1 MKRLMAPGSLDRE
14 HESPGRSQSG
24 PGAPM
29 ADSPAAP
36 RPPGP
41 GLPADGDGAAAP
53 METGAQPGTPPCLPT
68 SHPPA
73 EEDDFQFILC
83 EGCRQE
89 SPNLKLLTCLH
100 TLCLGCL
107 SENKPIGQC
116 PVCST
121 AIPQASG
128 IPDMDNLLFI
138 NLQARLK
145 VYKEL
150 SSPSGPSCSRCRVKT
165 AVVWCSE
172 CEEFLCTK
180 CFEDHQWFFKKRS
193 HKAKRVEELRAES
206 AHQFLED
213 NRKSCS
219 LFCSTPGHAEQGHIS
234 SIYCQQCEKALC
246 CSCALLDSRHAAFC
260 DIRSETQRRQQE
272 LGTVTRALRHQRGGF
287 EATCAALREEASR
300 LERAQRELRELIR
313 QRVEQLVRL
322 LRREEEELLGML
334 EARQEQGRRELARE
348 LQRVEGVLR
357 RMEAGERLVEK
368 MSLYATEQE
377 VMDMQPF
384 IKGALQEL
392 QHLQPPEA
400 RDRTQAGD
408 LAECRARLQALV
420 ERVEGHPGEELPS
433 GCIRRQ
439 RGPGPAQGQ
448 HPALDPTGPSATSLP
463 QLHSCWVLNST
474 RTNICSFADTNS
486 QADPVAELSLEN
498 NLQEEPIQPES
509 ESIVPTCTISLEG
522 MQRSPADPVTTW
534 PKQTS
539 HCLEAESQTFPKLMK
554 LEGNDTP
561 VPSCP
566 TSNQWKDERELRTS
580 TPDQNCS
587 SIPAT
592 SSHIVDA
599 EDTSIIIS
607 SSEDSE
613 EDTVASIKP
622 KKIKNSSSPTWSG
635 SGTSPHHS
643 TGPNSPMDD
652 ESELSTLVFLSL
664 KTEQRTQHITEVA
677 ATSGEHTFK
686 TLIQTPESLL
696 ALLSQGVSMEVAIQN
711 LLWYLSLF
719 PRPILIVY
727 NFWAPELPSLFKA
740 LDAAGRKVDF
750 CRAVRGYVDML
761 PLVKEK
767 TPKASSYKF
776 RNLLRKHKQQQRNE
790 GSALAAAKALQEL
803 WEVLE
808 LPACAEARML
818 LTHCN
823 LQSYTVLQAL
833 VQEKL
838 LTRRAAKVLAR
849 RNLIFYELE
858 DV

>member
-1 MKRLMAPGSLDRE
+1 MAHGSPGRE
-14 HESPGRSQSG
+14 NESPGRSLDC
-24 PGAPM
+24 PGARM

-53 METGAQPGTPPCLPT
+53 GETGAQPGTPPCLPP

-83 EGCRQE
+83 EGCQQE
-89 SPNLKLLTCLH
+89 STNLKLLTCLH

-128 IPDMDNLLFI
+128 IPDMDNLLFT

-145 VYKEL
+145 VYKKL
-150 SSPSGPSCSRCRVKT
+150 SDSGGPSCSRCRVE
-165 AVVWCSE
+165 AAAVWCSE

-180 CFEDHQWFFKKRS
+180 CFEDHQWFFKKRN

-219 LFCSTPGHAEQGHIS
+219 LFCSTPGHAEQGHVS

-246 CSCALLDSRHAAFC
+246 CSCALLDSRHTSFC

-272 LGTVTRALRHQRGGF
+272 LGTITRALRQQRGGF
-287 EATCAALREEASR
+287 EATCAALQGEAAR

-334 EARQEQGRRELARE
+334 EARQEQGRQELARE

-384 IKGALQEL
+384 IKGALQDL
-392 QHLQPPEA
+392 QRLQPPEA

-408 LAECRARLQALV
+408 LTECRARLQALV
-420 ERVEGHPGEELPS
+420 ERVTGHPG
-433 GCIRRQ
+433 
-439 RGPGPAQGQ
+439 
-448 HPALDPTGPSATSLP
+448 
-463 QLHSCWVLNST
+463 
-474 RTNICSFADTNS
+474 TNS
-486 QADPVAELSLEN
+486 QAVPVVQLSLEN
-498 NLQEEPIQPES
+498 NL
-509 ESIVPTCTISLEG
+509 
-522 MQRSPADPVTTW
+522 ADPVTTG
-534 PKQTS
+534 PKRTTQ
-539 HCLEAESQTFPKLMK
+539 CVECQTFPKLMK
-554 LEGNDTP
+554 LEGDDTP
-561 VPSCP
+561 VPSNP
-566 TSNQWKDERELRTS
+566 SSDQWKDRKGPKTS
-580 TPDQNCS
+580 TPNQNCS
-587 SIPAT
+587 SIPTT
-592 SSHIVDA
+592 SSHGDDA

-613 EDTVASIKP
+613 EDTVASSKP
-622 KKIKNSSSPTWSG
+622 KKSEQPPSPTWSR

-643 TGPNSPMDD
+643 TGPTSPWDD
-652 ESELSTLVFLSL
+652 GSELSTLVFLSL
-664 KTEQRTQHITEVA
+664 KAERRTQHITEVA
-677 ATSGEHTFK
+677 ATNGERTFK
-686 TLIQTPESLL
+686 TLIQTPESVL
-696 ALLSQGVSMEVAIQN
+696 ALLSQGVSMEVGIQN

-727 NFWAPELPSLFKA
+727 NFWAPELPALFKA
-740 LDAAGRKVDF
+740 LDATGRKVDF
-750 CRAVRGYVDML
+750 CRAVHGYVDML
-761 PLVKEK
+761 SLIKDK
-767 TPKASSYKF
+767 IPKASSYKLK
-776 RNLLRKHKQQQRNE
+776 NLLRKHLQQQLKK
-790 GSALAAAKALQEL
+790 GSALATAKALQEL
-803 WEVLE
+803 WGVLE
-808 LPACAEARML
+808 LPARAEAGML

-823 LQSYTVLQAL
+823 LQSYTILQAL

-838 LTRRAAKVLAR
+838 LTRRAAKVLAQ
-849 RNLIFYELE
+849 RNFIPWQVEE
-858 DV
+858 V

>member
-420 ERVEGHPGEELPS
+420 ERVEGHP
-433 GCIRRQ
+433 
-439 RGPGPAQGQ
+439 
-448 HPALDPTGPSATSLP
+448 
-463 QLHSCWVLNST
+463 
-474 RTNICSFADTNS
+474 DTNS

>member
-1 MKRLMAPGSLDRE
+1 
-14 HESPGRSQSG
+14 
-24 PGAPM
+24 M

-41 GLPADGDGAAAP
+41 GLPADGDDAAAP
-53 METGAQPGTPPCLPT
+53 METGAQPGTPPCLPP
-68 SHPPA
+68 SHSPA

-107 SENKPIGQC
+107 SENKPIGKC

-150 SSPSGPSCSRCRVKT
+150 SSSSGPSCRRCQVKT

-180 CFEDHQWFFKKRS
+180 CFEDHQWFFKKKS

-219 LFCSTPGHAEQGHIS
+219 LFCSTSGHAEQGHVS
-234 SIYCQQCEKALC
+234 SIYCRQCEKALC
-246 CSCALLDSRHAAFC
+246 CSCALLDSGHTAFC

-272 LGTVTRALRHQRGGF
+272 LGTVTRGLREQRGGF
-287 EATCAALREEASR
+287 EATCAALREEAAR
-300 LERAQRELRELIR
+300 LEREQRELRELIR

-322 LRREEEELLGML
+322 LRSEEEELLGML
-334 EARQEQGRRELARE
+334 EARQEQGRRELAQE

-357 RMEAGERLVEK
+357 SMEAGERLVEK

-384 IKGALQEL
+384 IKGALQDL
-392 QHLQPPEA
+392 QQLQPPEA
-400 RDRTQAGD
+400 RDRTQAGE

-420 ERVEGHPGEELPS
+420 ERVTGHP
-433 GCIRRQ
+433 
-439 RGPGPAQGQ
+439 
-448 HPALDPTGPSATSLP
+448 
-463 QLHSCWVLNST
+463 
-474 RTNICSFADTNS
+474 DTNS
-486 QADPVAELSLEN
+486 QADPMAELSLEN
-498 NLQEEPIQPES
+498 NLQEEPVQPES
-509 ESIVPTCTISLEG
+509 ESIVPICTISLVE
-522 MQRSPADPVTTW
+522 MQRSPVDPVTTW
-534 PKQTS
+534 PKRTS
-539 HCLEAESQTFPKLMK
+539 HCLEAESQTFPKLLK
-554 LEGNDTP
+554 LEDNNTP
-561 VPSCP
+561 VPSSL
-566 TSNQWKDERELRTS
+566 TSNQWKDEGEPRTS

-592 SSHIVDA
+592 SSHVDA
-599 EDTSIIIS
+599 EDTSIVIS

-613 EDTVASIKP
+613 EDTVAFIKP
-622 KKIKNSSSPTWSG
+622 EKRKNSSSPTWSG

-652 ESELSTLVFLSL
+652 NSELSTLVFLSL
-664 KTEQRTQHITEVA
+664 KTEQRTERIIEMA
-677 ATSGEHTFK
+677 ATRGEHTFK
-686 TLIQTPESLL
+686 TLIQTPESVL

-719 PRPILIVY
+719 PRPVLVVY
-727 NFWAPELPSLFKA
+727 NFWAPQLPALFKA
-740 LDAAGRKVDF
+740 LDAASRKVDF
-750 CRAVRGYVDML
+750 CCAVRGYVDML
-761 PLVKEK
+761 SLVKEK
-767 TPKASSYKF
+767 IPRASPYKL
-776 RNLLRKHKQQQRNE
+776 RNLLKKHRQQQRSE

-808 LPACAEARML
+808 LPACAEAGML

-823 LQSYTVLQAL
+823 LQSYSILQAL
-833 VQEKL
+833 VKEKL
-838 LTRRAAKVLAR
+838 LTKRAAKVLAR
-849 RNLIFYELE
+849 RNLILWELE
-858 DV
+858 EV